1 MKKMRRSLS
10 TILQLTIDNF
20 DAISPRYCNQTY
32 IESNDPTMMKKLLD
46 SGHKIDDYLSMNILK
61 DMRNDPRCKDEF
73 EGPGI
78 IRIIDK
84 LTCMNLTVLIYSSAR
99 CARNSSFTAR
109 IIDERIN
116 AHNNEFLVLT
126 VMTKLIVV
134 AIIDDLQQEYTR
146 SSKLCVWF
154 PRTWCLKNFIKPN
167 QIISISLISPKNVN
181 NNNSINKKC
190 YHYASVKFY
199 SKRSEL
205 FKSNNLFPNQLKF
218 HLPTTTITSTST
230 IDNLSQLMNN
240 LNISSS
246 SSASLDVNS
255 KIMEKEGETEIV
267 ISRSLA
273 CNLGVCSVQDKIDNI
288 KFPISFIFEKKIDNI
303 PIATEVILS
312 KLSSPPSTLPLG
324 TRFKQINYYFNQEI
338 FKRANLGSIVSRDS
352 IIYQNGCNGIQLYK
366 VSRVN
371 SSFILTDPADSV
383 ARIAESTKLEI
394 NVNNNNNVDVDDFR
408 LLLNGFPDKS
418 KWVKDIVN
426 EIGSLDDVV
435 TSIIDQLYTF
445 VITAI
450 SANNQGSKKKVFKRS
465 KGILLIGKP
474 GTGKTSLALRIAE
487 TSRLPYLIINCPEI
501 FKSDEGIV
509 ENRLCTM
516 FESMMTINPV
526 SIIIMDEIDI
536 ISDNSAIVNSGVEMK
551 LFSALIKIIDSINED
566 NYCDGLEKKGQ
577 IFVIGTTNRFHAVSN
592 KIYRSG
598 RLDRI
603 YELNIKTSH
612 QRYKILEIITKKIP
626 FEKGKKNLILEKIS
640 KTTHG
645 FVATDLQYLCKQI
658 LSGAKFSVDLNDF
671 YESLNIVKP
680 SNLNEFQ
687 TKLSIIEPFNDPN
700 NEFFDF
706 GISAPNGVLIYG
718 PPGVG
723 KTMLCCAIASEIEI
737 NFILIESSQII
748 SKLVGESEKNISKI
762 FSYAKSNSPCILF
775 IDQFDI
781 LAQSRGIN
789 FTTENTSERIVTSF
803 LTEMDGFFTNKAE
816 DKYKVLVIAATNRP
830 EVLDL
835 AILRPGRLDQHIY
848 IPPPNNKV
856 LFNYN
861 CADLDNLCREAALIC
876 LRKNINNDVVT
887 FDCFEEALKFS
898 DPSLLNYQPMRP
910 FA

>member
-509 ENRLCTM
+509 ENQIVLLRRDLSNLRKFLFIMNYRNPQRWSQFTMKKFDFATLQLVEDFMRQHKLQHTREVWLQNIREILDTPHEDIKNNSRIFFIDRDDYRQRMIDGFLVIWQAGENDEFIITSNGFGIFEGVTGTMVGGLPFQFAYHYFYVISPKLALVLCHTSLRNERKEIGSDVWTETFKTM
-516 FESMMTINPV
+516 GFKRSILENAPHPAAIPNYVATPKYVPSHEYGRSTDRNPETAFD
-526 SIIIMDEIDI
+526 SLL
-536 ISDNSAIVNSGVEMK
+536 NSVGLKRQEDDMFTFRFAKIPSATVHLVNSILLNETKPDLVLTFSSRPYLYKTILKYHKSNVGVQHDFSSLKKM
-551 LFSALIKIIDSINED
+551 LFM
-566 NYCDGLEKKGQ
+566 
-577 IFVIGTTNRFHAVSN
+577 
-592 KIYRSG
+592 
-598 RLDRI
+598 
-603 YELNIKTSH
+603 ELNKTH
-612 QRYKILEIITKKIP
+612 EEDLHLRKKIP
-626 FEKGKKNLILEKIS
+626 AGRTFNWNVRGMDS
-640 KTTHG
+640 
-645 FVATDLQYLCKQI
+645 
-658 LSGAKFSVDLNDF
+658 
-671 YESLNIVKP
+671 ES
-680 SNLNEFQ
+680 
-687 TKLSIIEPFNDPN
+687 
-700 NEFFDF
+700 
-706 GISAPNGVLIYG
+706 
-718 PPGVG
+718 
-723 KTMLCCAIASEIEI
+723 
-737 NFILIESSQII
+737 
-748 SKLVGESEKNISKI
+748 
-762 FSYAKSNSPCILF
+762 
-775 IDQFDI
+775 
-781 LAQSRGIN
+781 
-789 FTTENTSERIVTSF
+789 
-803 LTEMDGFFTNKAE
+803 
-816 DKYKVLVIAATNRP
+816 
-830 EVLDL
+830 
-835 AILRPGRLDQHIY
+835 
-848 IPPPNNKV
+848 
-856 LFNYN
+856 
-861 CADLDNLCREAALIC
+861 
-876 LRKNINNDVVT
+876 
-887 FDCFEEALKFS
+887 
-898 DPSLLNYQPMRP
+898 
-910 FA
+910 